1 MQRMVTFVKL
11 DIESDGEKSSKE
23 GGSEDSS
30 SFVTESSI
38 DDGELCQLDQIHL

>member
-11 DIESDGEKSSKE
+11 DDETDHEKSSKE
-23 GGSEDSS
+23 GSDESS

-38 DDGELCQLDQIHL
+38 DDGELCQLDHIQL